1 MKRILCILLVLCLFA
16 GCRREEK
23 HQKTFLAMDTVMTV
37 TYYGGDDSLLDQANA
52 LVEDLESKLST
63 TREGSDIFRINSAGN
78 GKISGETEMIL
89 KKALHVCEKTEG
101 ALDIS
106 LYPVLKAWGFT
117 TGSYQVPGEEAL
129 QSLLSQAG
137 YEKIRLEGNQV
148 SIPEG
153 MELDL
158 GSIAKGYTGDA
169 ILAMLKAEGIT
180 SAMVDLGGNIQT
192 LGGKPGNTPWKIAL
206 KNPSGEGY
214 LGYLSLAGQTAITSG
229 SYERFFEENGRRY
242 WHILDRET
250 GFPADSGLVSVTVV
264 GEDGALCD
272 GLSTAL
278 FVMGKE
284 KGLAFWRDS
293 QDFEAIFVEEN
304 GNITVTNGIADIFS
318 PEAGITWE
326 VAEK

>member
-1 MKRILCILLVLCLFA
+1 MKRILCVLLALCLLA

-23 HQKTFLAMDTVMTV
+23 YQQTFLAMDTVMTV
-37 TYYGGDDSLLDQANA
+37 TYYGRDESLLEKAQAIVN
-52 LVEDLESKLST
+52 DLENRLST
-63 TREGSDIFRINSAGN
+63 TKEGSDIFRINAAGSGN
-78 GKISGETEMIL
+78 ISGETGKIMG
-89 KKALHVCEKTEG
+89 KALSICERTSG

-117 TGSYQVPGEEAL
+117 TGSHQIPDEDAL
-129 QSLLSQAG
+129 QRLLSNTG
-137 YEKIRLEGNQV
+137 YEKIRLEQEQL
-148 SIPEG
+148 SIPVG

-169 ILAMLKAEGIT
+169 ILAMLKGAGIT

-192 LGGKPGNTPWKIAL
+192 LGEKPGNTPWKIAL

-284 KGLAFWRDS
+284 KGLALWRSS

-304 GNITVTNGIADIFS
+304 GNVTVTSGISSIFS
-318 PEAGITWE
+318 PENGVTLE
-326 VAEK
+326 VAER